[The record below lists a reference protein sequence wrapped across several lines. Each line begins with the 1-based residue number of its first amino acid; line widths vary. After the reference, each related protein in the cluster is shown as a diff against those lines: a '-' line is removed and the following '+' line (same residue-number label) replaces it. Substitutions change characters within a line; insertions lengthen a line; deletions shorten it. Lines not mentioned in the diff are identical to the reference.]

1 MADRGFANNAGLN
14 TGQGPVEISTSIA
27 GTREIASTAG
37 SQSSHP
43 EVKLDAGSQLEIAN
57 SGRQN
62 FRGHCSGFAFLT
74 QMQQKY
80 GDLLIPEAGPST
92 TVTIRFDL
100 PQVFDSPLSLGK
112 QGPIIPPPLPPKT
125 VAVDLIECA
134 LENVCTLS
142 WILHRPTFDTMFSR
156 IYDLGAV
163 KLGPEETRFLPLL
176 YILMA
181 LGCFASTTQIEKI
194 GQKRAM
200 AAGIELFA
208 AARQMTDITD
218 CRDTTSLQT
227 AVFIILFLQ
236 CSLQMSTSYT
246 YVGIILKSAV
256 HMGLHRRV
264 VANFNPIERETRS
277 RIFWVLRKM
286 DIYVSAVLGLPGS
299 IADNDIDQEMPL
311 EVDDECILE
320 DRILPQPYGRWA
332 RMAATNA
339 HIRLMGILQKI
350 TTHVYPPN
358 GGEHRIAGG
367 NKAYLVDRS
376 KVNEIEVALQRWLGE
391 LPKPPK
397 ESASFSERL
406 ARHAISLAASW
417 SCTLMF

>member
-134 LENVCTLS
+134 LEN
-142 WILHRPTFDTMFSR
+142 
-156 IYDLGAV
+156 
-163 KLGPEETRFLPLL
+163 
-176 YILMA
+176 
-181 LGCFASTTQIEKI
+181 
-194 GQKRAM
+194 
-200 AAGIELFA
+200 
-208 AARQMTDITD
+208 
-218 CRDTTSLQT
+218 
-227 AVFIILFLQ
+227 
-236 CSLQMSTSYT
+236 
-246 YVGIILKSAV
+246 
-256 HMGLHRRV
+256 
-264 VANFNPIERETRS
+264 
-277 RIFWVLRKM
+277 
-286 DIYVSAVLGLPGS
+286 
-299 IADNDIDQEMPL
+299 
-311 EVDDECILE
+311 
-320 DRILPQPYGRWA
+320 
-332 RMAATNA
+332 
-339 HIRLMGILQKI
+339 
-350 TTHVYPPN
+350 
-358 GGEHRIAGG
+358 
-367 NKAYLVDRS
+367 
-376 KVNEIEVALQRWLGE
+376 
-391 LPKPPK
+391 
-397 ESASFSERL
+397 
-406 ARHAISLAASW
+406 
-417 SCTLMF
+417 